1 MLRGIDPLLRGE
13 LLHLLDDMGHTDRLL
28 LADANFPLIRAKC
41 PVVRL
46 GEVRMSRAL
55 DAVLTVFP
63 LDEPVDG
70 SVTRMVDPENPESLS
85 ASQEDCLSV
94 LRDHAGEGV
103 LFRSPP
109 REVFY
114 TEAMQSAVIVHV
126 LEPLPA
132 SCLILTKGVI
142 YPSAPA

>member
-28 LADANFPLIRAKC
+28 LADANFPLIRATC

-46 GEVRMSRAL
+46 GEVRMSRTL
-55 DAVLTVFP
+55 DAVLSVFP

-70 SVTRMVDPENPESLS
+70 AVTRMVDPADPEALS
-85 ASQEDCLSV
+85 PALQDCLGV
-94 LRDHAGEGV
+94 LRCHAGEGTR
-103 LFRSPP
+103 FRTPP

-114 TEAMQSAVIVHV
+114 EEAMQAAAIIHV

-142 YPSAPA
+142 YPHAAG